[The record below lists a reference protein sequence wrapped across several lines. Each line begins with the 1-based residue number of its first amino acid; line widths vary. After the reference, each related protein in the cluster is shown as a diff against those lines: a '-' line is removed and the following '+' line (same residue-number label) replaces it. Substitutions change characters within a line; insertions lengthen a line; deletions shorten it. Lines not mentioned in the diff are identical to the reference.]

1 MAKHFYLRDN
11 QRIQNN
17 SLLSSGSK
25 ELFTLEKSHSTID
38 AYESDWSDFCDWC
51 NYRGIHFFPAT
62 PETIVN
68 YIHDLSAYAKANT
81 IARRVSALSEN
92 FTAGGLIKDNPC
104 LSPLVKAAMKGI
116 RRKIGTYQQGK
127 SPLLKEDLEA
137 IVQMMDVKDLTQH
150 LDKTVLVIGFMG
162 AFRRSELSSIRCEDV
177 HFVRQGIEIFIPR
190 SKADQEGEGN
200 IVALPNLTQ
209 KELCP
214 VTTLKSWLSRTK
226 ITSGPVFRSPTKTG
240 KLRKNALSDQ
250 MVNRIV
256 KRWVEKISLD
266 PADYGAHSLRH
277 GFATSAALA
286 GIEERRI
293 MQQTRHH
300 SVEMVRHYINE
311 ADRFEHNPLRDMFS
325 SK

>member
-1 MAKHFYLRDN
+1 
-11 QRIQNN
+11 
-17 SLLSSGSK
+17 
-25 ELFTLEKSHSTID
+25 
-38 AYESDWSDFCDWC
+38 
-51 NYRGIHFFPAT
+51 
-62 PETIVN
+62 
-68 YIHDLSAYAKANT
+68 
-81 IARRVSALSEN
+81 
-92 FTAGGLIKDNPC
+92 
-104 LSPLVKAAMKGI
+104 MKGI

-256 KRWVEKISLD
+256 KRWVEKIGLD